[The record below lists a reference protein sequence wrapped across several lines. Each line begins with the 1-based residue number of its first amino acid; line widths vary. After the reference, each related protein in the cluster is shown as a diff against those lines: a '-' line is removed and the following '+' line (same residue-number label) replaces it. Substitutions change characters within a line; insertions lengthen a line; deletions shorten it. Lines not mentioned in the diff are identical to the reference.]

1 MDELERLKK
10 ENRRYKYSSVSMIIL
25 YIIITILDLL
35 RNDLSNQ
42 AVMMFCIYMIADRIV
57 SFVEEK
63 KKSYIFSIL
72 FLIIIFFIFMGDYVL
87 ELELSLASI

>member
-1 MDELERLKK
+1 
-10 ENRRYKYSSVSMIIL
+10 MIIL

-57 SFVEEK
+57 LLVEEK
-63 KKSYIFSIL
+63 KKSYISIY
-72 FLIIIFFIFMGDYVL
+72 FNVIFRKNTSNKMQL
-87 ELELSLASI
+87 EELKKLKR